1 MTDKEKPKKQV
12 SGTIAA
18 MRERAKARRI
28 NRKKAKAEAAGKEV
42 GAVYYGTPTPDA
54 SERRYH
60 GLTRGQRI
68 AQKQAAKEARAA
80 FDYAKLVAKWERK
93 LTREGW
99 RQTAEG
105 WVQGYEPP
113 LSVEDAIVLRNKQK
127 RQEKMG
133 FDERTAAY
141 LLSKGWQTSGVNND
155 VWSIQIGDNVCYRTL
170 RRAYKVQ
177 LSIESRNQGP

>member
-1 MTDKEKPKKQV
+1 
-12 SGTIAA
+12 
-18 MRERAKARRI
+18 
-28 NRKKAKAEAAGKEV
+28 
-42 GAVYYGTPTPDA
+42 
-54 SERRYH
+54 
-60 GLTRGQRI
+60 
-68 AQKQAAKEARAA
+68 
-80 FDYAKLVAKWERK
+80 